1 MGRVERWSGHFR
13 AREDHLMSTNCRS
26 DLLELKTTLSFWE
39 VGRDTKYFKV
49 RISDVS
55 YTFEKTEGGNCVT
68 EQAPLRRVGTGL
80 YRVQRVSTVPPV
92 HLS

>member
-1 MGRVERWSGHFR
+1 
-13 AREDHLMSTNCRS
+13 MSTNCRS
-26 DLLELKTTLSFWE
+26 DFGLEDNTILFGKL
-39 VGRDTKYFKV
+39 VGIQIHFKA

-80 YRVQRVSTVPPV
+80 YRVRRVSTVPLV